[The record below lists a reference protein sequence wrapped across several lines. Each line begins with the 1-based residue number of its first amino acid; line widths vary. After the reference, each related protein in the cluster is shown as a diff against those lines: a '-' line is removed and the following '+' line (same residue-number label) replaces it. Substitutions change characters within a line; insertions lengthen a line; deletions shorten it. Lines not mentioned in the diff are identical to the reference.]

1 MQSKTLCFNRTL
13 FRKNLSRF
21 WPLWAVP
28 SFVGAL
34 FPLAMLTHLI
44 RYGLSGMFGN
54 GTGNYYTLQFT
65 DMYYQVVKQLLPA
78 LSLGYAILVAMAV
91 WSYLFNN
98 RSTGLMHT
106 LPIRRESLFLT
117 NFLSGMTMMLVPY
130 VVTGALCVVISLA
143 YGVFDPV
150 GLAVTVLCVLG
161 ESLFYFAS
169 ATAAVFVT
177 GNLIALPVLYFIF
190 HFLVAGLDVLI
201 STFSAGFI
209 FGLSE
214 TYTGKVEF
222 LSPTVYLMTHV
233 KIDRGH
239 EEIFVPTEY
248 GTLTAEGKG
257 HYESI
262 LTSVKLENAWVI
274 AVYAL
279 LGVVLLAVAYAL
291 YRRRRSESAGDV
303 VAVGWMKPVFRYGV
317 SFCGALLGGLGLYY
331 VFWGN
336 FQTGEF
342 YDVLPLV
349 LCMVLAGAIGYYAAS
364 MLLAKSLRVFRGSW
378 KGLAAV
384 ALCCVAVC
392 GVLKFDLLG
401 IETRV
406 PSMDQIESVTFR
418 AGGNQY
424 TLNPEEDPDLVA
436 EIRAVHRAIA
446 EDADYIVDLD
456 ERWNR
461 MDAAYEDVSMHNY
474 IRLNY
479 QLKSGA
485 SMERYYSIPISAQR
499 LEQGTTYDFM
509 LDQLLNSDAMK
520 AERFHIDDTL
530 RPDSGYIY
538 REASPRDSISFGTRE
553 AQVIHE
559 AVKKDIA
566 AGTCGNYDWFGKNQ
580 GKQYAIDLSLEF
592 RESETIYGGDTYVTY
607 DNISVMVYPEMTHT
621 VEALLE
627 LNLVKP
633 SDLKTY
639 AELYPQD
646 YDAKYQEYQ
655 KTYGYVD
662 YDVYLDVRYGEAID
676 LPATSV
682 GIIGG
687 ADGPTAIYVTED

>member
-54 GTGNYYTLQFT
+54 GTGSYYAQHFT
-65 DMYYQVVKQLLPA
+65 EIYYQVVTRLLPV
-78 LSLGYAILVAMAV
+78 LSLCYAVLVAMAV

-117 NFLSGMTMMLVPY
+117 NFLSGMVMMLAPY
-130 VVTGALCVVISLA
+130 VVTGVLCVVISLA
-143 YGVFDPV
+143 YGIFDPV

-177 GNLIALPVLYFIF
+177 GNLIALPVLYAIF
-190 HFLVAGLDVLI
+190 HFLVVGLDVLI

-209 FGLSE
+209 FGLDNN
-214 TYTGKVEF
+214 YTGKVEF
-222 LSPTVYLMTHV
+222 LSPTVYLMTHMDV
-233 KIDRGH
+233 NR
-239 EEIFVPTEY
+239 EVFVPAAN
-248 GTLTAEGKG
+248 GTVTPDGVG

-262 LTSVKLENAWVI
+262 LTSVNLENAWIV

-279 LGVVLLAVAYAL
+279 LGIVLLAVAYAL

-317 SFCGALLGGLGLYY
+317 SFCSALLGGLGMYY
-331 VFWGN
+331 VFWSN
-336 FQTGEF
+336 FQSGEF

-349 LCMVLAGAIGYYAAS
+349 LCMILAGAIGYYAAS

-384 ALCCVAVC
+384 ALCCAAVC

-406 PSMDQIESVTFR
+406 PTMDQIESVTFR

-424 TLNPEEDPDLVA
+424 TLDPEEDPELVA

-446 EDADYIVDLD
+446 GDADYIIDLN

-461 MDAAYEDVSMHNY
+461 MDDSFEDVSIHNY
-474 IRLNY
+474 VRLTY

-485 SMERYYSIPISAQR
+485 AVERDYSVPIAIQR

-509 LDQLLNSDAMK
+509 LNQLINSDAMK
-520 AERFHIDDTL
+520 AERFHTDDDL
-530 RPDSGYIY
+530 RPGSGYIY
-538 REASPRDSISFGTRE
+538 REASRHDSINFGTRE
-553 AQVIHE
+553 ALAIHE
-559 AVKKDIA
+559 AVEKDIA
-566 AGTCGNYDWFGKNQ
+566 AGTCGDYDWFGKNQ
-580 GKQYAIDLSLEF
+580 GRPYAIDLWLEF
-592 RESETIYGGDTYVTY
+592 EVNEDHGRGTGSVYY
-607 DNISVMVYPEMTHT
+607 DSITVLVYPEMTHT
-621 VEALLE
+621 VQALLE
-627 LNLVKP
+627 LDLVEP

-646 YDAKYQEYQ
+646 YDAKYQEYME
-655 KTYGYVD
+655 KFGYLD
-662 YDVYLDVRYGEAID
+662 YDVYLDVQYGEAID
-676 LPATSV
+676 LPATSIGV
-682 GIIGG
+682 IGG
-687 ADGPTAIYVTED
+687 ADGPTAIYVTD